1 MMADTRQYCTF
12 FLDKYYF
19 GVDVANVQEII
30 KQQDFT
36 HVPLASEVITGLIN
50 LRGQIITALD
60 LRLRLTLPP
69 RPDDTPPMNVIMRID
84 GEVVSFL
91 VDKIGDVLDVPENL
105 FEEPP
110 ETLEGSARELIS
122 GAYKLEGRLL
132 LILNCDKTIAMDSAA

>member
-1 MMADTRQYCTF
+1 MADTRQYCTF